1 MKEIVSFIFFLF
13 LLQSAQAQKQNF
25 FRVYNIQGKKV
36 NKGAIFQLS
45 DTSVTLTRKNIFTE
59 TPVSQIKVIKSRRTT
74 GHRVLVT
81 TLSVV
86 GVAVLFVGTIYSLAQ
101 PHRDYVKPVNNSSS
115 NNRFR
120 IKKPPKPEKKYKIN
134 GNSQVW
140 QEQRKLLISLL

>member
-59 TPVSQIKVIKSRRTT
+59 TPVSQIKVIKSRRTS

-86 GVAVLFVGTIYSLAQ
+86 GVAVLFVGTIYRLT
-101 PHRDYVKPVNNSSS
+101 V
-115 NNRFR
+115 
-120 IKKPPKPEKKYKIN
+120 IPKCGRNKQ
-134 GNSQVW
+134 SF
-140 QEQRKLLISLL
+140 